1 MSEFSI
7 KFSSVEN
14 TIEVLSHYA
23 VQLNEIKQEVASVKC
38 NLAGMGSASY
48 RVYSVLSNID
58 RGVLEEALSMRSM
71 TGALE
76 KISDYYRSTEGTI
89 VSAGRKSMADT
100 ETADASSTLDSIV
113 EDAQKAVE
121 SMIRTFR
128 DLLVTL
134 GIVKAEKQTR
144 TPGEEVTEAQQREMD
159 RYMQNEIE
167 EILKKD
173 RYSEEV
179 WNAAD
184 LEERKDILNEYLQE
198 VAAVMG
204 LQIGPINFE
213 LTEGTDD
220 GYLMGSY
227 SDTLN
232 RVTINTWVMQ
242 DNVPNSYA
250 LLSTIVH
257 EMRHAYQYAAC
268 ENPDQFVVTEE
279 TIESWQNSF
288 DNYKDVEA
296 FMNEGMEW
304 EEAFES
310 YRGQSVEED
319 ARSFAGEN

>member
-1 MSEFSI
+1 
-7 KFSSVEN
+7 
-14 TIEVLSHYA
+14 
-23 VQLNEIKQEVASVKC
+23 
-38 NLAGMGSASY
+38 
-48 RVYSVLSNID
+48 
-58 RGVLEEALSMRSM
+58 MRSM

-113 EDAQKAVE
+113 EDAQKVVE

-167 EILKKD
+167 EILKKG
-173 RYSEEV
+173 RYSEEA

-213 LTEGTDD
+213 PTEGTDD

-232 RVTINTWVMQ
+232 RVTINTWVME

-257 EMRHAYQYAAC
+257 EMRHAYQFAAC

-288 DNYKDVEA
+288 DNYKDVEDL
-296 FMNEGMEW
+296 MDEGMEW
-304 EEAFES
+304 EEAFEA
-310 YRGQSVEED
+310 YREQSVEED
-319 ARSFAGEN
+319 ARRFAGEN

>member
-213 LTEGTDD
+213 LTEEIG
-220 GYLMGSY
+220 
-227 SDTLN
+227 
-232 RVTINTWVMQ
+232 RAHV
-242 DNVPNSYA
+242 
-250 LLSTIVH
+250 
-257 EMRHAYQYAAC
+257 
-268 ENPDQFVVTEE
+268 
-279 TIESWQNSF
+279 
-288 DNYKDVEA
+288 
-296 FMNEGMEW
+296 
-304 EEAFES
+304 
-310 YRGQSVEED
+310 
-319 ARSFAGEN
+319 